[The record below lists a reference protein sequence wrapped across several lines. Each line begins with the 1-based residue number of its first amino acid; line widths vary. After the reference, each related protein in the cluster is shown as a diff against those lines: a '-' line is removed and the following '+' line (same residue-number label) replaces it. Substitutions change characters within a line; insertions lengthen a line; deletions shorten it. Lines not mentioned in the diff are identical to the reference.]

1 MPEAVKKFHPGSLE
15 ETIIKRHVGY
25 IWRRT
30 VIHLESVDVVVVSE
44 SASDNAEDL
53 DALSSIPGFQV
64 SSSTPLSLMLSLHS
78 LNYGTVAVL
87 ELPFLQESEEE
98 FLGILLK
105 GPSPVPAVLVT
116 DEPAK
121 YLRHLGRG
129 TVQLVL
135 REPGYRNSLPDAIR
149 DASNGARVISE
160 RDALEKRIQEYA
172 QYLEIINKIM
182 EHDIGDLNQ
191 AILTFSELLGR
202 TEGKV
207 SKHLIDNIIAQS
219 KTVGNLINAFSNLA
233 RLAKGNVEELAFRV
247 HLLRDSIDA
256 GVGKFLSE
264 YGSNYEVAVNCGR
277 NESVL
282 GDAQLSNLFEYSLGL
297 LTSIQK
303 ETRHFEVDVKE
314 EIALQKSAVIT
325 ISPEG
330 IPKHK
335 IPRVMSH
342 VDDMDT
348 LLRGNVDMM
357 AVMILIKRYGGNAS
371 IGTLDVD
378 GRLMTFLTLLLPLS
392 A

>member
-1 MPEAVKKFHPGSLE
+1 
-15 ETIIKRHVGY
+15 
-25 IWRRT
+25 
-30 VIHLESVDVVVVSE
+30 VIHLESVDVVIVSE
-44 SASDNAEDL
+44 SASDNAEDR
-53 DALSSIPGFQV
+53 DALSSVPGFQV

-116 DEPAK
+116 DDPSK

-207 SKHLIDNIIAQS
+207 SKHLVDNIIAQS

-247 HLLRDSIDA
+247 NLLRESIDI

-264 YGSNYEVAVNCGR
+264 YGSNYEVTVNCGR
-277 NESVL
+277 DESVL

-297 LTSIQK
+297 LTNIQK

-314 EIALQKSAVIT
+314 ETALQKSAVIT
-325 ISPEG
+325 ISPQG

-342 VDDMDT
+342 VDDIDA

-357 AVMILIKRYGGNAS
+357 AVMILIRRYGGNAS

-378 GRLMTFLTLLLPLS
+378 GRPMTFLTLLLPLS